1 MGFLTDLVEERI
13 RAAMQAGAFDDLPG
27 RGQPLALGDDI
38 LVPEDMRLAYRL
50 LKNAGYLPEELALR
64 REIADVQTLLGQA
77 LDAEERRL
85 ASGRL
90 ALLRMRLAA
99 RSGER
104 PLHLD
109 AHYDE
114 RLRRRLSEQP

>member
-1 MGFLTDLVEERI
+1 MGFLTDRAEERI
-13 RAAMQAGAFDDLPG
+13 RMAMQAGAFDDLPG
-27 RGQPLALGDDI
+27 HGRPLDLGDDA
-38 LVPEDMRLAYRL
+38 LVPAEMRPAYRV
-50 LKNAGYLPEELALR
+50 LKNAGYIPEELELR
-64 REIADVQTLLGQA
+64 REIADVQELLGQA

-99 RSGER
+99 RSGDR

-109 AHYDE
+109 AEYDQ
-114 RLRRRLSEQP
+114 RLRRRLAGDP

>member
-13 RAAMQAGAFDDLPG
+13 RMAIQDGAFDDLPG
-27 RGQPLALGDDI
+27 RGRPLDLGDDA
-38 LVPEDMRLAYRL
+38 LVPAEMRPAYRV
-50 LKNAGYLPEELALR
+50 LKNAGYIPEELELR
-64 REIADVQTLLGQA
+64 RQIADVQELLGQA

-99 RSGER
+99 RSGDR

-109 AHYDE
+109 AEYDQ
-114 RLRRRLSEQP
+114 RLRRRLARDS

>member
-13 RAAMQAGAFDDLPG
+13 RMAIQDGAFDDLPG
-27 RGQPLALGDDI
+27 RGRPLDLGDDA
-38 LVPEDMRLAYRL
+38 LVPAEMRPAYRV
-50 LKNAGYLPEELALR
+50 LKNAGYIPEELELR
-64 REIADVQTLLGQA
+64 RQIADVQELLGQA

-99 RSGER
+99 RSGDR

-109 AHYDE
+109 AEYYQ
-114 RLRRRLSEQP
+114 RLRRRLARDS

>member
-109 AHYDE
+109 AQYDE